1 MYCFQCIIYSLSF
14 ERLNKAFLLLL
25 LYIVVV
31 VVVDDDDDD
40 CRSQGWLPK
49 RMRHPILGE
58 NFAIVPTS
66 LKL

>member
-25 LYIVVV
+25 LLYIVV

-40 CRSQGWLPK
+40 DCR
-49 RMRHPILGE
+49 
-58 NFAIVPTS
+58 
-66 LKL
+66 